1 MEIRKLIC
9 IGCPL
14 GCMISV
20 EMDEK
25 EIKNIAG
32 YTCPRGK
39 AYAEKEVTNP
49 MRIVTTSVRVTDG
62 KKHSVPVKTKCDI
75 PKEKIFDV
83 MRELKGVTAEA
94 PIKMGDVLVKNVA
107 KTGVDIVATA
117 TVNRI

>member
-1 MEIRKLIC
+1 MKKLVC

-20 EMDEK
+20 EMDGS
-25 EIKNIAG
+25 EIKNVAG

-49 MRIVTTSVRVTDG
+49 VRIVTTSVRVSG
-62 KKHSVPVKTKCDI
+62 GNKHSVSVKTNHDI
-75 PKEKIFDV
+75 PKENIFDV
-83 MRELKGVTAEA
+83 MRALKEVTAEA
-94 PIKMGDVLVKNVA
+94 PIQIGDVLVKNVA
-107 KTGVDIVATA
+107 GTGADIVATA